1 MKKVWI
7 SNVKNMVTI
16 VDNTVLYNQNL
27 LRIECKCSNQNIH
40 TKSPQCIQFYQLYL
54 NKAGKNKTNV
64 LKASLDYKLE
74 LIRTPNEV
82 KRPPSVWE
90 SIHRALGFAMKTLCW
105 ELFHGVACPTI
116 CLSANMIWRA
126 ITFHQCQILYEE
138 EQNWQ
143 FFEHPNVSQSWGI

>member
-1 MKKVWI
+1 
-7 SNVKNMVTI
+7 MVTI

-27 LRIECKCSNQNIH
+27 LRIECKCSNQNTH

-82 KRPPSVWE
+82 KRPPSV
-90 SIHRALGFAMKTLCW
+90 
-105 ELFHGVACPTI
+105 
-116 CLSANMIWRA
+116 
-126 ITFHQCQILYEE
+126 
-138 EQNWQ
+138 
-143 FFEHPNVSQSWGI
+143 